1 MLKEFKAFVMRGNLI
16 ELATA
21 FILGV
26 AFAAVVTAFTDMVLG
41 AISYIVGGHV
51 SFDGLGVHRGTSIV
65 IPYGR
70 FLTAVVSFLIVAWV
84 LFVMVKA
91 YNRAAG
97 RKEDEIKTKTCG
109 FCMTDI
115 ALGAARCPNCTSY
128 LEEATA
134 S

>member
-1 MLKEFKAFVMRGNLI
+1 VLKEFKAFVMRGNLI

-21 FILGV
+21 FILGL
-26 AFAAVVTAFTDMVLG
+26 AFAAVVAAFTDMVLG
-41 AISYIVGGHV
+41 AISYIVGGDV
-51 SFDGLGVHRGTSIV
+51 SFDGLGVHRGTHIV

-70 FLTAVVSFLIVAWV
+70 FLTAVVSFLLVAWA

-97 RKEDEIKTKTCG
+97 KQEEEVKTKTCQ
-109 FCMTDI
+109 FCLTDI
-115 ALGAARCPNCTSY
+115 ALGATRCPNCTSY
-128 LEEATA
+128 VESATA

>member
-1 MLKEFKAFVMRGNLI
+1 MLKEFKAFMMRGNLI

-21 FILGV
+21 FILGL

-41 AISYIVGGHV
+41 AISYIAGGHV
-51 SFDGLGVHRGTSIV
+51 AFDGLGVHRGTSIV

-97 RKEDEIKTKTCG
+97 KKEDEVKTKTCQ

-128 LEEATA
+128 LEDATA